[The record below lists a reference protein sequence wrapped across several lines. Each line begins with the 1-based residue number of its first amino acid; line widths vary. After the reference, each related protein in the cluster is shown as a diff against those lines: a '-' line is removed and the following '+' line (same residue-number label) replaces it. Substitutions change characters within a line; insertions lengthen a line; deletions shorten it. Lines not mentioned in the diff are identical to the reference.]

1 MEPGIYDNITN
12 HDYHSGPG
20 ISKSGLDL
28 IAKSP
33 AHYHYAVTAA
43 NDNEPTA
50 AQALGTAFHALLL
63 EPEVFAATYVSELRK
78 DEYPDAIDDREKLVE
93 MVRVL
98 NESRLPKLSMTGG
111 KDELINRICDNHPDF
126 KPVDLEKNKLS
137 ELKYI
142 LEGLNEHRTGLLST
156 TGNMNDLAA
165 ILRANNH
172 SFMLWSEIK
181 ADHTTEI
188 EGKTVLTTDQW
199 DQLHAM
205 RDAVMAHPAASK
217 LMALPGKAEQSVY
230 WNDPKTG
237 VLCRCRPDWWV
248 MDRNIIVDL
257 KTCIDASPEG
267 FAKSIYNWRYHV
279 QDAMYREGCEI
290 ATQRMQSFVFL
301 AVEKDACVVNG
312 EAKGVAVYVLDEES
326 RNVGMKEY
334 RQALNEYASCLE
346 SENWPG
352 YLHNVQVISIPAWG
366 IKKSEVI

>member
-12 HDYHSGPG
+12 HDYHKGPG

-28 IAKSP
+28 IAQSP
-33 AHYHYAVTAA
+33 AHYYHAKNAA

-50 AQALGTAFHALLL
+50 AQAFGTAFHTLLL

-98 NESRLPKLSMTGG
+98 NESRLPKLSLTGA
-111 KDELINRICDNHPDF
+111 KAELINRICDNNSQYVPA
-126 KPVDLEKNKLS
+126 DLEKCKAD

-142 LEGLNEHRTGLLST
+142 LDELNFSREGLLST

-165 ILRANNH
+165 ILRANDH
-172 SFMLWSEIK
+172 SFTLWSEIK
-181 ADHTTEI
+181 ADNAIKI

-205 RDAVMAHPAASK
+205 RDAVMAHPTASK
-217 LMALPGKAEQSVY
+217 LMSLPGKAEQSVY

-257 KTCIDASPEG
+257 KTCLDASPEG
-267 FAKSIYNWRYHV
+267 FAKSLYNWRYHV

-290 ATQRMQSFVFL
+290 ATKQKQSFVFL

-326 RNVGMKEY
+326 RAAGLKEY
-334 RQALNEYASCLE
+334 RQSLNEYSSCLE
-346 SENWPG
+346 TDKWPG
-352 YLHNVQVISIPAWG
+352 YFGTVQVISIPAWG
-366 IKKSEVI
+366 LKKSEAI